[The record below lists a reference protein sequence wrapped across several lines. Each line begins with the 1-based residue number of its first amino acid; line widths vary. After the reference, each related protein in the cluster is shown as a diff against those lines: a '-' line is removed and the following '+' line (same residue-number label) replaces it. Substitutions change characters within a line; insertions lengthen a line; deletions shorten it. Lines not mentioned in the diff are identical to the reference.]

1 MLKYLVVLLDRTS
14 AAFCHADNAY
24 GVREL
29 MPLPVLQ
36 EALLFALK
44 ENLSVQFVYP
54 DYELSDEYV
63 SMIDSVDHID
73 IRHGVGGDVCVL
85 NGMDGDAEIDGD
97 NVVIRTTSVEL
108 IDNLPSLI
116 GLMSRAAHVAVVLT
130 DMPSMS
136 DERLGRYGEFLSD
149 LEREVAG
156 MIQSGVV
163 PQINLLTDR
172 LFLAEMNNCNAGWES
187 VTVAPDGRLYVCPA
201 FYYEDESDSI
211 GRLPAGPDI
220 RNGRLLRLDHA
231 PICRRCDAFQCRR
244 CVWLNRKLTLE
255 VNTPGREQCVVSHL
269 ERNASRRLLER
280 IRPAVDFLRDKDIC
294 EIDYLDPFE
303 NLRV

>member
-14 AAFCHADNAY
+14 AAFCHADNPY
-24 GVREL
+24 SVREL

-36 EALLFALK
+36 EALLFAMK

-54 DYELSDEYV
+54 DYELPDEYV

-73 IRHGVGGDVCVL
+73 IRHVVGGDVCVL
-85 NGMDGDAEIDGD
+85 DGMDGDAEIDGD

-116 GLMSRAAHVAVVLT
+116 GLMSRATHVAVVLT
-130 DMPSMS
+130 DMLSMS

-211 GRLPAGPDI
+211 GRLPAGPDM

-280 IRPAVDFLRDKDIC
+280 IRPAVDFLRDNDIC

-303 NLRV
+303 TIRL